1 LPLRQTLEDLSLLLR
16 LATYRLQLRP
26 EFDFEAASEVVD
38 YLRELG
44 ISHVYC
50 SPYLQ
55 SAPGSTHGYDTV
67 DYHQVSQ
74 ELGGEEGRKKLVQ
87 KLAEAGL
94 GQVLDIV
101 PNHMAITGHYNQ
113 WWWDTLE
120 NGQASRYAP
129 YFDIDWNAPEE
140 RLRNKVL
147 LPILE
152 DHSGRVIEAGKL
164 TLQRSEGSF
173 VLRYYDH
180 TFPVAPESVSELLES
195 CAQRAGSPELS
206 FLADALAHLRQS
218 IAATNW
224 AGLNAHHR
232 NKETIRRLLARLCS
246 ERPEIAAAID
256 SGVAALNADSDR
268 VDALL
273 MRQNYRL
280 SRWRTAATEIVYRRF
295 FDINSLVGV
304 RVEDEFV
311 FADTH
316 ALILQWLRAGQLDG
330 VRVDHADGL
339 RDPAQYFRRLRSAAP
354 EAWVVAEKIL
364 QPEESL
370 ADDWTISGTTGYDF
384 LNLAGGLFV
393 DPHGEAPLNELY
405 RVFTGEPVDF
415 GAIVYE
421 KKSQV
426 LRDILG
432 GDVNRLTALLVQIC
446 EEHRNYRD
454 YTRHELHQAIR
465 AVLACFP
472 VYRTYVRAESGEVSQ
487 ADSQTI
493 SRALDAA
500 RALRADLDERLIDFL
515 RDILTL
521 QVRGALE
528 NEFVMAF
535 QQLTAATM
543 AKGVEDTAFYSYFR
557 LISLNEVG
565 GNPGRFGVSVEE
577 FHKWCSETQARQPY
591 TMLSTSTHDT
601 KRGEDVRSRIS
612 ALSEMAPAWTEAVMR
627 WTAANALYRTGDMP
641 DRKAEYLLYQTLVGV
656 WPISVERAVE
666 YMRKAARE
674 GKERTSWVE
683 PNPAYEEALE
693 KFVAS
698 VLGDAAFVA
707 DLEVFLELLLPAAQT
722 SSLALALLKLTAP
735 GVPDLYQGCELW
747 DLNLVDPDNRRPVDF
762 ALRLRLLSEA
772 DQLTAEQIMARAGE
786 GLPKLWIIRQALR
799 TRAAHSQ
806 CFGAEG
812 AYSALWATGPKAG
825 SLVAF
830 RRGEDVITVVPRLLI
845 GAGSWEGSSLE
856 LPPGTWENQFTGE
869 RIGEGKAEIS
879 ALLSRFPVALLTRVK
894 SE

>member
-1 LPLRQTLEDLSLLLR
+1 MANLEDLSLLLP

-26 EFDFEAASEVVD
+26 DFNLEAASGVVD

-44 ISHVYC
+44 VSHVYC

-55 SAPGSTHGYDTV
+55 AAPGSTHGYDTV

-74 ELGGEEGRKKLVQ
+74 ELGGEDGRKKLVQ
-87 KLAEAGL
+87 KLAESGV

-164 TLQRSEGSF
+164 TLQRIEGSF
-173 VLRYYDH
+173 VLRYHDH
-180 TFPVAPESVSELLES
+180 TFPVAPESVSELLKIS
-195 CAQRAGSPELS
+195 AQRTGSAELS
-206 FLADALAHLRQS
+206 FIADALADLRLS
-218 IAATNW
+218 VAEATW
-224 AGLNAHHR
+224 AELNAHHR

-246 ERPEIAAAID
+246 EQPEIAAAID
-256 SGVAALNADSDR
+256 AGVAKLNDDFDR
-268 VDALL
+268 LDALL
-273 MRQNYRL
+273 MMQNYRL

-304 RVEDEFV
+304 RVENEFV

-316 ALILQWLRAGQLDG
+316 ALILQWLHSGQLDG

-339 RDPAQYFRRLRSAAP
+339 RDPAQYFRRLHTAAP
-354 EAWVVAEKIL
+354 DAWVVAEKIL

-370 ADDWTISGTTGYDF
+370 PDDWAISGTTGYDF

-405 RVFTGEPVDF
+405 REFTGEPVDF
-415 GAIVYE
+415 GAVVYE
-421 KKSQV
+421 KKFQV

-446 EEHRNYRD
+446 EGHRNYRD
-454 YTRHELHQAIR
+454 YTRHELHEAIR

-472 VYRTYVRAESGEVSQ
+472 VYRTYVRAESGEISQ

-500 RALRADLDERLIDFL
+500 RALRSDLDERLIDFL

-521 QVRGALE
+521 QVRGAVE
-528 NEFVMAF
+528 DEFVMVF

-557 LISLNEVG
+557 LVSLNEVG
-565 GNPGRFGVSVEE
+565 GNPARFGVSVEE
-577 FHKWCSETQARQPY
+577 FHKWCCETQMRRPF

-612 ALSEMAPAWTEAVMR
+612 AISEIAPTWSEAVMR
-627 WTAANALYRTGDMP
+627 WSASNAQYRTGDLP
-641 DRKAEYLLYQTLVGV
+641 DRKTEYLLYQTLVGA
-656 WPISVERAVE
+656 WPISIERAVE

-683 PNPAYEEALE
+683 PNSVYEEALE

-698 VLGDAAFVA
+698 VIGDTTFVA
-707 DLEVFLELLLPAAQT
+707 DFEAFLNLLLRPAHA
-722 SSLALALLKLTAP
+722 SALALVLLKLTAP
-735 GVPDLYQGCELW
+735 GVPDLYQGSELW
-747 DLNLVDPDNRRPVDF
+747 DLSLVDPDNRRPVDF
-762 ALRLRLLSEA
+762 DLRRRLLSES
-772 DQLTAEQIMARAGE
+772 DQLTPEQIMARARE
-786 GLPKLWIIRQALR
+786 GMPKLWTVRQALR
-799 TRAAHSQ
+799 TRAAHPK

-830 RRGEDVITVVPRLLI
+830 RRGEDVITVVPRLLT
-845 GAGSWEGSSLE
+845 GVGSWEGSSLE
-856 LPPGTWENQFTGE
+856 LPPGSWENQFTGE
-869 RIGEGKAEIS
+869 RIEGKTEIN
-879 ALLSRFPVALLTRVK
+879 ALLSRFPVALLTRVR

>member
-1 LPLRQTLEDLSLLLR
+1 VANLEDLSLLLP

-26 EFDFEAASEVVD
+26 DFNLEAASGVVD

-44 ISHVYC
+44 VSHVYC

-55 SAPGSTHGYDTV
+55 AAPGSTHGYDTV

-74 ELGGEEGRKKLVQ
+74 ELGGEDGRKKLVQ
-87 KLAEAGL
+87 KLAESGV

-164 TLQRSEGSF
+164 TLQRIEGSF
-173 VLRYYDH
+173 VLRYHDH
-180 TFPVAPESVSELLES
+180 TFPVAPESVSELLKIS
-195 CAQRAGSPELS
+195 AQRTGSAELS
-206 FLADALAHLRQS
+206 FIADALADLRLS
-218 IAATNW
+218 VAEATW
-224 AGLNAHHR
+224 AELNAHHR

-246 ERPEIAAAID
+246 EQPEIAAAID
-256 SGVAALNADSDR
+256 AGVAKLNDDFDR
-268 VDALL
+268 LDALL
-273 MRQNYRL
+273 MMQNYRL

-304 RVEDEFV
+304 RVENEFV

-316 ALILQWLRAGQLDG
+316 ALILQWLHSGQLDG

-339 RDPAQYFRRLRSAAP
+339 RDPAQYFRRLHTAAP
-354 EAWVVAEKIL
+354 DAWVVAEKIL

-370 ADDWTISGTTGYDF
+370 PDDWAISGTTGYDF

-405 RVFTGEPVDF
+405 REFTGEPVDF
-415 GAIVYE
+415 GAVVYE
-421 KKSQV
+421 KKFQV

-446 EEHRNYRD
+446 EGHRNYRD
-454 YTRHELHQAIR
+454 YTRHELHEAIR

-472 VYRTYVRAESGEVSQ
+472 VYRTYVRAESGEISQ

-500 RALRADLDERLIDFL
+500 RALRSDLDERLIDFL

-521 QVRGALE
+521 QVRGAVE
-528 NEFVMAF
+528 DEFVMVF

-557 LISLNEVG
+557 LVSLNEVG
-565 GNPGRFGVSVEE
+565 GNPARFGVSVEE
-577 FHKWCSETQARQPY
+577 FHKWCCETQMRRPF

-612 ALSEMAPAWTEAVMR
+612 AISEIAPTWSEAVMR
-627 WTAANALYRTGDMP
+627 WSASNAQYRTGDLP
-641 DRKAEYLLYQTLVGV
+641 DRKTEYLLYQTLVGA
-656 WPISVERAVE
+656 WPISIERAVE

-683 PNPAYEEALE
+683 PNSVYEEALE

-698 VLGDAAFVA
+698 VIGDTTFVA
-707 DLEVFLELLLPAAQT
+707 DFEAFLNLLLRPAHA
-722 SSLALALLKLTAP
+722 SALALVLLKLTAP
-735 GVPDLYQGCELW
+735 GVPDLYQGSELW
-747 DLNLVDPDNRRPVDF
+747 DLSLVDPDNRRPVDF
-762 ALRLRLLSEA
+762 DLRRRLLSES
-772 DQLTAEQIMARAGE
+772 DQLTPEQIMARARE
-786 GLPKLWIIRQALR
+786 GMPKLWTVRQALR
-799 TRAAHSQ
+799 TRAAHPK

-830 RRGEDVITVVPRLLI
+830 RRGEDVITVVPRLLT
-845 GAGSWEGSSLE
+845 GVGSWEGSSLE
-856 LPPGTWENQFTGE
+856 LPPGSWENQFTGE
-869 RIGEGKAEIS
+869 RIEGKTEIN
-879 ALLSRFPVALLTRVK
+879 ALLSRFPVALLTRVR